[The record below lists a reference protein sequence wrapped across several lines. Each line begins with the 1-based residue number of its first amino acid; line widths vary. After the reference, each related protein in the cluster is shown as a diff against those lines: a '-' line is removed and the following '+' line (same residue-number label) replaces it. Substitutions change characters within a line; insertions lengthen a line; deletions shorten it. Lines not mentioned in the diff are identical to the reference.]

1 MLSFDA
7 SWRGSLPLPVYNFE
21 VTFCADFGGWE
32 SFSVQVQA
40 TSYVEAALA
49 AFATQPLMAQPV
61 DRVCVALC
69 ESPFA
74 LLVIFTDCWEHEGVL
89 HATYI
94 HQFGV
99 PVVNPGQASQVQYV
113 RATSAKHVR
122 FA

>member
-7 SWRGSLPLPVYNFE
+7 SWHGSLPLPVHDFQ

-61 DRVCVALC
+61 DRVRVALC

-74 LLVIFTDCWEHEGVL
+74 LLVIFTDCWEQEGVL
-89 HATYI
+89 HASYI

-99 PVVNPGQASQVQYV
+99 PVVSPGQASQVQYV
-113 RATSAKHVR
+113 RATSSAPAC
-122 FA
+122 FS